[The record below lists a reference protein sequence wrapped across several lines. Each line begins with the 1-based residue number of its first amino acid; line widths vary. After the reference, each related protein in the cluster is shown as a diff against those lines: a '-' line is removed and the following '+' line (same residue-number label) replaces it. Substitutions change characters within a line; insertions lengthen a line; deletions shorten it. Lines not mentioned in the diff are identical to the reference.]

1 MKPVKTEKDNSFLD
15 KMDKVSS
22 ILKWKT
28 DRRAPEDNID
38 GNLSD
43 DTYFYLLIFFVIFSF
58 LMIGLYVM
66 IICIGFYRSMTDTAR
81 KVSRENS
88 SLIEEV

>member
-1 MKPVKTEKDNSFLD
+1 MKKINLLPD

-28 DRRAPEDNID
+28 DRKVPEDNNED
-38 GNLSD
+38 KLSD
-43 DTYFYLLIFFVIFSF
+43 DTYFYLLIFFVISSF
-58 LMIGLYVM
+58 LMIGLYVL
-66 IICIGFYRSMTDTAR
+66 IICLGFYRSMTETAR

-88 SLIEEV
+88 TLIEEV

>member
-1 MKPVKTEKDNSFLD
+1 MKKINLFPY

-28 DRRAPEDNID
+28 DRKVPEDNNED
-38 GNLSD
+38 KLSD
-43 DTYFYLLIFFVIFSF
+43 DTYFYLLIFFVISSF
-58 LMIGLYVM
+58 LMIGLYVL
-66 IICIGFYRSMTDTAR
+66 IICLGFYRSMTETAR

-88 SLIEEV
+88 TLIEEV

>member
-1 MKPVKTEKDNSFLD
+1 
-15 KMDKVSS
+15 MDKVSS

-28 DRRAPEDNID
+28 DRKVQEDNNED
-38 GNLSD
+38 KLSD

-58 LMIGLYVM
+58 LMIGLYM
-66 IICIGFYRSMTDTAR
+66 LIICIGFYRSMTDTAR

-88 SLIEEV
+88 TLIEEV

>member
-1 MKPVKTEKDNSFLD
+1 MKPVKYEVNCN

-28 DRRAPEDNID
+28 DRKAPEDNND
-38 GNLSD
+38 GKLSD
-43 DTYFYLLIFFVIFSF
+43 DAYFYILLFFVTFSF
-58 LMIGLYVM
+58 LMIGLYVL
-66 IICIGFYRSMTDTAR
+66 IICIGFYRSMTETAR

-88 SLIEEV
+88 TLIEEV

>member
-1 MKPVKTEKDNSFLD
+1 
-15 KMDKVSS
+15 MDKVSS

-28 DRRAPEDNID
+28 DRKVQEDNNED
-38 GNLSD
+38 KLSD

-58 LMIGLYVM
+58 LMIGLYVL
-66 IICIGFYRSMTDTAR
+66 IICLGFYRSMTETAR

-88 SLIEEV
+88 TLIEEV

>member
-1 MKPVKTEKDNSFLD
+1 
-15 KMDKVSS
+15 MDKVSS

-28 DRRAPEDNID
+28 DRKVQEDNNED
-38 GNLSD
+38 KLSD

-58 LMIGLYVM
+58 LMIGLYVL
-66 IICIGFYRSMTDTAR
+66 INCIGFYRSMTDTAR

-88 SLIEEV
+88 TLIEEV

>member
-1 MKPVKTEKDNSFLD
+1 MKKINLFPD

-28 DRRAPEDNID
+28 DRKVPEDNNED
-38 GNLSD
+38 KLSD
-43 DTYFYLLIFFVIFSF
+43 DTYFYLLIFFVISSF
-58 LMIGLYVM
+58 LMIGLYVL
-66 IICIGFYRSMTDTAR
+66 IICLGFYRSMTETAR

-88 SLIEEV
+88 TLIEEV

>member
-1 MKPVKTEKDNSFLD
+1 MEKINLLSD

-28 DRRAPEDNID
+28 DRKVPEDNNED
-38 GNLSD
+38 KLSD
-43 DTYFYLLIFFVIFSF
+43 DTYFYLLIFFVISSF
-58 LMIGLYVM
+58 LMIGLYVL
-66 IICIGFYRSMTDTAR
+66 IICLGFYRSMTETAR

-88 SLIEEV
+88 TLIEEV

>member
-1 MKPVKTEKDNSFLD
+1 MKKINLFPD

-28 DRRAPEDNID
+28 DRKVPEDNNED
-38 GNLSD
+38 KLSD
-43 DTYFYLLIFFVIFSF
+43 DTYFYLLIFFVISSF
-58 LMIGLYVM
+58 LMIGLYVL
-66 IICIGFYRSMTDTAR
+66 IICLGFYRSMTETAR

-88 SLIEEV
+88 TLIEEA

>member
-1 MKPVKTEKDNSFLD
+1 
-15 KMDKVSS
+15 MDKVSS

-28 DRRAPEDNID
+28 DRKVQEDNNED
-38 GNLSD
+38 KLSD

-58 LMIGLYVM
+58 LMIGLYVL

-88 SLIEEV
+88 TLIEEV

>member
-1 MKPVKTEKDNSFLD
+1 
-15 KMDKVSS
+15 MDKVSS

-28 DRRAPEDNID
+28 DRKVQEDNNED
-38 GNLSD
+38 KLSD

-58 LMIGLYVM
+58 LMIGLYVL
-66 IICIGFYRSMTDTAR
+66 IICLGFYRSMTDTAR

-88 SLIEEV
+88 TLIEEV